1 MCRGGAEGSTPEESE
16 MQSQDQG
23 QPGPEEAVGQAM
35 ACSRLMG
42 TESQETRSHARR
54 RSGTKEK
61 REQHAKRGG

>member
-16 MQSQDQG
+16 MQNQDQG

-35 ACSRLMG
+35 ACSRAQSLRKRGAMPG
-42 TESQETRSHARR
+42 GGPAP
-54 RSGTKEK
+54 KKK